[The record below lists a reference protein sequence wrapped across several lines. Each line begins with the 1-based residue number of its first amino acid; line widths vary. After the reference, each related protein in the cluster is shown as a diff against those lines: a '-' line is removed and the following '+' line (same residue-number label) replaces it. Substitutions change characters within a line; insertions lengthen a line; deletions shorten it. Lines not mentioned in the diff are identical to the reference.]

1 MDSVYIKP
9 GVFLKIGPA
18 KIAENCVFSSESIY
32 SLFYEKASGVFGTLA
47 FFGGRRNLVSGF
59 PSIRYVLSRPLLL
72 IEYVTNYTGIGFGH
86 L

>member
-32 SLFYEKASGVFGTLA
+32 SLFYEKASGVLGTLA
-47 FFGGRRNLVSGF
+47 LFGGM
-59 PSIRYVLSRPLLL
+59 RYLLSRPLLL

>member
-47 FFGGRRNLVSGF
+47 FFGGRRNLVTGF
-59 PSIRYVLSRPLLL
+59 PSIRYVSRQGRNP
-72 IEYVTNYTGIGFGH
+72 
-86 L
+86 

>member
-32 SLFYEKASGVFGTLA
+32 SLFYEKASGVLGTLA
-47 FFGGRRNLVSGF
+47 LFME
-59 PSIRYVLSRPLLL
+59 SIYQKKR
-72 IEYVTNYTGIGFGH
+72 
-86 L
+86 